1 MADLNAVNARRDITY
16 TGAFGSLSAAVY
28 TYTFAAAQV
37 GDVVL
42 LGQIPE
48 NARVVGLILTNAAL
62 GGSTT
67 LTLGYRKV
75 NSGDTLAAEAAAF
88 ATDSDTSAGASV
100 AYYFSPIKNTV
111 KTYLTATVG
120 GAAATGAI
128 TAVLL
133 YIFEGD

>member
-37 GDVVL
+37 ADVAL

-48 NARVVGLILTNAAL
+48 NARVVGLILVNAAL

-88 ATDSDTSAGASV
+88 ATDSDTNSPAGV
-100 AYYFSPIKNTV
+100 AYYFTPIKNTV

-128 TAVLL
+128 TVTLL